1 MKIPPQAK
9 KVFTGQI
16 FDVYHWEQEMYD
28 GSFKTFERLKRT
40 GTVDV
45 IAISGEKI
53 FLAYQSQPTKPD
65 YYGLFGGRVDKNE
78 EYLHAAK
85 RELLEESGMES
96 NSWELYKT
104 YHPVHKIDWE
114 VSIFI
119 AKNCTKVAP
128 QKLDAGEKIE
138 IIECTFDEFIEITMK
153 DNFAQRELAFD
164 ILRMKVSGTLEEFKK
179 RLFS

>member
-16 FDVYHWEQEMYD
+16 FDVYQWEHKLFD
-28 GSFKTFERLKRT
+28 GSFATFERLKRP
-40 GTVDV
+40 GTTDV
-45 IAISGEKI
+45 IATKEGKI
-53 FLAYQSQPTKPD
+53 ILCIQSQPTKSN
-65 YYGLFGGRVDKNE
+65 YYSLFGGRVEKNE
-78 EYLHAAK
+78 EHLIAAK
-85 RELLEESGMES
+85 RELLEESGMQS
-96 NSWELYKT
+96 DSWELYKS
-104 YHPVHKIDWE
+104 YQPLNRIDWD

-119 AKNCTKVAP
+119 ARNCVKVAP

-164 ILRMKVSGTLEEFKK
+164 ILRMKVSGTLDKFRE